1 MAANATTS
9 SRASGLSASSVDT
22 SDTVLQVKNLRVSYY
37 TSAGEV
43 KAVDDISFSLDAGS
57 RLGLVGESGS
67 GKSTTALA
75 LMRLIKEPGRIEGGT
90 ATIDGVDLLAL
101 DDDEMRHARL
111 SRIAM
116 VPQGAMNSLN
126 PVAKVKN
133 QIVDGLRDHGER
145 RSARAWRDRVHTL
158 LGKVGLTP
166 EVGEMYPHELSGGMK
181 QRATIAIAISM
192 EPKVIIADEPTS
204 ALDVVVQRQIMET
217 LAELQEELRAAI
229 ILIGHDI
236 GLMAQ
241 FVDKLGVMYAG
252 RMVEFGPLR
261 ELLGDAKHPYTRMM
275 INSLPALERTD
286 RARGDL
292 QGIPGTAPSLYDLPP
307 GCSFHPR
314 CSDRFDLCDKR
325 DPLLRT
331 LNGDPTNGEARR
343 VACLLYESADS

>member
-1 MAANATTS
+1 MSATMTPDAESVASVAADEPA
-9 SRASGLSASSVDT
+9 
-22 SDTVLQVKNLRVSYY
+22 LQVKHLRVSYF

-43 KAVDDISFSLDAGS
+43 KAVDDVSFSLSPGA

-75 LMRLIKEPGRIEGGT
+75 LMRLIKEPGKIVGGS
-90 ATIDGVDLLAL
+90 ATVDGVDLLGL
-101 DDDEMRHARL
+101 ESEEMRTARL

-133 QIVDGLRDHGER
+133 QIIDGLRDHGESM
-145 RSARAWRDRVHTL
+145 SARGWRERVASL
-158 LGKVGLTP
+158 LGKVGLDP
-166 EVGEMYPHELSGGMK
+166 SVGDMYPHELSGGMK

-217 LAELQEELRAAI
+217 LAQIQQDMRAAI
-229 ILIGHDI
+229 VLIGHDI

-241 FVDKLGVMYAG
+241 FVDQLGVMYAG

-261 ELLGDAKHPYTRMM
+261 QLLSDPKHPYTKMM
-275 INSLPALERTD
+275 IDSLPSLERAD
-286 RARGDL
+286 RPRGAL
-292 QGIPGTAPSLYDLPP
+292 RGIPGTAPSLYDLPA

-314 CSDRFDLCDKR
+314 CAERFDMCDQR
-325 DPLLRT
+325 DPRLT
-331 LNGDPTNGEARR
+331 NVNGGGRR
-343 VACLLYESADS
+343 VACLLYEPDHKPEDA

>member
-1 MAANATTS
+1 MSEITS
-9 SRASGLSASSVDT
+9 LDSEPVASVDA
-22 SDTVLQVKNLRVSYY
+22 DGFALQVKNLRVSYF

-43 KAVDDISFSLDAGS
+43 KAVDDVSFSLSPSA

-75 LMRLIKEPGRIEGGT
+75 LMRLIKEPGKIVGGS
-90 ATIDGVDLLAL
+90 ATVDGVDLLGL
-101 DDDEMRHARL
+101 ESEEMRTARL

-133 QIVDGLRDHGER
+133 QIIDGLRDHGESM
-145 RSARAWRDRVHTL
+145 SASGWRDRVASL
-158 LGKVGLTP
+158 LGKVGLDHT
-166 EVGEMYPHELSGGMK
+166 VGDMYPHELSGGMK

-217 LAELQEELRAAI
+217 LAEIQKEMRAAI
-229 ILIGHDI
+229 VLIGHDI

-241 FVDKLGVMYAG
+241 FVDQLGVMYAG

-261 ELLGDAKHPYTRMM
+261 QLLSDPKHPYTKMM
-275 INSLPALERTD
+275 IDSLPSLERTD
-286 RARGDL
+286 RPRGAL
-292 QGIPGTAPSLYDLPP
+292 RGIPGTAPSLYDLPT

-314 CSDRFDLCDKR
+314 CAERFHPCDQH
-325 DPLLRT
+325 DPRLT
-331 LNGDPTNGEARR
+331 NLNGSERR
-343 VACLLYESADS
+343 VACLLYESNNMAGNA